1 MRSLSETSSF
11 GSFGHPGRDH
21 LLRHDMNCP
30 LHEYN
35 SQYDSYYDE
44 RQGPPMTISNPTP
57 SIVASNTKN
66 SVTLNSDL

>member
-1 MRSLSETSSF
+1 MGES
-11 GSFGHPGRDH
+11 D
-21 LLRHDMNCP
+21 D
-30 LHEYN
+30 

-44 RQGPPMTISNPTP
+44 RQGAPMTISNPTP